1 MIGNNFPIKAITEN
15 CGNKYIT
22 ILHNSPNEKI
32 LKTLKNSA
40 FKQIWRINISH
51 FKCWK
56 LASVTSPPV
65 CHCLW
70 RTPTTDVGHIWLTSR

>member
-32 LKTLKNSA
+32 LKILKNSA

-51 FKCWK
+51 YKCWK
-56 LASVTSPPV
+56 LASVTSPCGPPV
-65 CHCLW
+65 C
-70 RTPTTDVGHIWLTSR
+70 RTPTTDVGHIWLTGR